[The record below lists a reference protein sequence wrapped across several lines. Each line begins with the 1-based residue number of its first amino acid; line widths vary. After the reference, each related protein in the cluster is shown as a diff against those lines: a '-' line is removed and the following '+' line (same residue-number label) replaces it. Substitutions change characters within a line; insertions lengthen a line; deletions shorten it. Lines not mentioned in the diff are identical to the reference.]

1 MTRKCAVEQIARYRV
16 RIAQFCFVFVA
27 TAIFLL
33 VAMLDVAAADAKR
46 VLLLHSFGRDFKPWR
61 DYART
66 FRAELVRQSPWSVE
80 ITDQSLLT
88 AMSSDEETE
97 ATFVQYLRAFHVRR
111 APDLLVSFGA
121 PAVAFVQRHRQQ
133 LFANT
138 PMLFIA
144 VEQRRVDYS
153 DLTAN
158 DTVVAVAHSFPAVF
172 ENILRVLPGIKTV
185 AVVNGSSPNEQYWL
199 QEMRREAKRFT
210 ARLDFIWYNDLSFED
225 ILKHA
230 ATLPPHSAIFWHLM
244 NVDAA
249 GIAYD
254 AEEAL
259 KRLYAVASAPI
270 FSYADVFFGPEIVGG
285 PMHSV
290 LEGSQLGAA
299 VAVRILGGEKAGE
312 IKVPPTGFADPKFN
326 WREMQRWGISEKS
339 LPPGSEIHFREPSA
353 WEEYRVLI
361 VATCTVLL
369 LQAGMIGWLFFE
381 HRQRRRSELTAHQLS
396 GRLINAQE
404 EERARVAREL
414 HDDVTQRLAVLAID
428 AARNERNSPHGAAMS
443 SMREGLVRLSE
454 DVQALSYSLHPSIL
468 KDLGLIEALKCE
480 CDRFPH
486 CPVRLEANCADVPEP
501 LSQDVALCLFRIAQE
516 GLRNV
521 ARHAG
526 ASRAQVSLRR
536 LHGGLELT
544 VKDNGTGFDP
554 GKRQS
559 GMSLGLLSM
568 RQRAAL
574 LGGKTQIES
583 SPGRGTTISVWVPLK
598 DSDASRR
605 APLGNDPAT
614 LHDQRAAA
622 WS

>member
-1 MTRKCAVEQIARYRV
+1 
-16 RIAQFCFVFVA
+16 
-27 TAIFLL
+27 
-33 VAMLDVAAADAKR
+33 
-46 VLLLHSFGRDFKPWR
+46 
-61 DYART
+61 
-66 FRAELVRQSPWSVE
+66 
-80 ITDQSLLT
+80 
-88 AMSSDEETE
+88 MSSDEETE
-97 ATFVQYLRAFHVRR
+97 ATFVQYLRAFHVKRP
-111 APDLLVSFGA
+111 PDLIVSFGA
-121 PAVAFVQRHRQQ
+121 PAVAFVQRHRQE

-138 PMLFIA
+138 PMLFTA
-144 VEQRRVDYS
+144 VEQRRVGYS
-153 DLTAN
+153 VLTEN
-158 DTVVAVAHSFPAVF
+158 DTVVAVAHSFPAIF
-172 ENILRVLPGIKTV
+172 ENILRVLPGTKTV

-199 QEMRREAKRFT
+199 EEMRREVRRFT
-210 ARLDFIWYNDLSFED
+210 ARLNFIWYSDLSFED

-249 GIAYD
+249 GTAYD
-254 AEEAL
+254 AEDAL
-259 KRLYAVASAPI
+259 KRLHAVASAPI

-290 LEGSQLGAA
+290 LEGSRLAAA

-312 IKVPPTGFADPKFN
+312 IKASPTGFAAPMFN

-339 LPPGSEIHFREPSA
+339 LLPGSEIHFRDPSP
-353 WEEYRVLI
+353 WEEYRLLI
-361 VATCTVLL
+361 IATCTVLL
-369 LQAGMIGWLFFE
+369 LQAAMIAWLFFE

-454 DVQALSYSLHPSIL
+454 DVQALSYRLHPSIL

-486 CPVRLEANCADVPEP
+486 CPVRLEANCMDVPEP
-501 LSQDVALCLFRIAQE
+501 LPQDVALCLFRIAQE
-516 GLRNV
+516 GLRNI
-521 ARHAG
+521 ARHAS
-526 ASRAQVSLRR
+526 ASRAEVSLRR
-536 LHGGLELT
+536 VRGGLELT

-554 GKRQS
+554 GKRQG
-559 GMSLGLLSM
+559 GMSLGLVSM
-568 RQRAAL
+568 EQRAAL
-574 LGGKTQIES
+574 VGGKTQIES
-583 SPGRGTTISVWVPLK
+583 SPGRGTTISVWVPLT
-598 DSDASRR
+598 DSDRSRR
-605 APLGNDPAT
+605 APLGNDPTT